1 MVLGPDTETL
11 PASVWFSMTFTTS
24 SGILNLRMLPF
35 STCCC
40 AIVLFPRIYQ
50 MDVILNASIE
60 NVIKPDITSLPCE
73 ADSIGKRMMP
83 VGGGAQNGCACV
95 SV

>member
-1 MVLGPDTETL
+1 
-11 PASVWFSMTFTTS
+11 
-24 SGILNLRMLPF
+24 
-35 STCCC
+35 
-40 AIVLFPRIYQ
+40 

-73 ADSIGKRMMP
+73 ADSTGKRMMP
-83 VGGGAQNGCACV
+83 VGGGAPNGCAYV